1 MDKMKVTAFVLQRIS
16 ELRLQKGVSEKQM
29 SREIGRSASY
39 LSAMINNKSLSSL
52 ATLIEICDYLEV
64 TLEEFFSADYEN
76 PVRVNRLVAQA
87 RRLTDEELDML
98 THLAEHM
105 NRLKEK

>member
-39 LSAMINNKSLSSL
+39 LSAMINNKSLPSL
-52 ATLIEICDYLEV
+52 ATLCLLYTSRCV
-64 TLEEFFSADYEN
+64 
-76 PVRVNRLVAQA
+76 
-87 RRLTDEELDML
+87 
-98 THLAEHM
+98 
-105 NRLKEK
+105 